1 MNQNSK
7 TSEDSID
14 LKELFFSLIAQWK
27 IIACCV
33 VLSLI
38 CALLYLRI
46 TPDTYS
52 VDAMVQV
59 EDSKGAA
66 SAALLGD
73 LSKASGGLSQKSPAD
88 PEIEILRSRMVLG
101 QVIQNLNLDI
111 NIKDNQ
117 SSLIGKLVSQDQSKL
132 EYRHDAVIYT
142 NQNNNLIVKQLSVPE
157 YYLDKPLKL
166 EFKDVNQFTLT
177 YKDEVVFNGL
187 LNKKNILN
195 TDKGLWQV
203 QLNTQ
208 GNLKDHSYTLTKL
221 ALPTAV
227 NQFNTIYG
235 VAEKGKMT
243 GVIGLSYLGQDPEH
257 ITQVLNSVLNVYHE
271 QNIERKSLESKQT
284 LAFLEKQL
292 PELRKQLEDSEIKF
306 NQFREKYKTVDV
318 NAESELLLKQNIDLE
333 KLKIELQQ
341 KQAEL
346 SAKYT
351 NDHPLILQI
360 DAQITE
366 INKKIADLNNRL
378 TQLPETQRLY
388 LQLYR
393 DVKVN
398 TELYTSLLNSYQQL
412 KIANAG
418 EIGNVRIIDTAVE
431 PVKPIKPKKLIV
443 LILSIFVGGFIG
455 VLIALLRKMM
465 RSGVNDSTQI
475 ENELDLPVYATV
487 PRSPIQE
494 TRMSILKKKKSIPIL
509 AVKSSDDIAIE
520 SLRSIRT
527 AIHFALTSAK
537 NNIIMI
543 AGPSPEVGKSFIS
556 TNLATIFAQGNKR
569 VLLID
574 ADMRRGYMHKYFDV
588 EVKPGLSELLSGQAD
603 LTQVLHKT
611 QVANLDVITR
621 GKSPANPSE
630 MLSST
635 QFKDLLEKF
644 QTQYDHIIIDTPPVL
659 AVTDGIIISQYTGV
673 NLIVARYAKSHM
685 KELELTVN
693 RFEQAGVKV
702 NGFILNDIQRS
713 SGGGYG
719 YNYAYTYKAQKEDL
733 LKVFLKSRVK

>member
-588 EVKPGLSELLSGQAD
+588 DVKPGLSELLSGQAD
-603 LTQVLHKT
+603 LSQVLHKT

-621 GKSPANPSE
+621 GKSPTNPSE

-673 NLIVARYAKSHM
+673 NLIVARYAKSQM

-702 NGFILNDIQRS
+702 NGFILNDIQRAS
-713 SGGGYG
+713 AGYGYG
-719 YNYAYTYKAQKEDL
+719 YNYAYAYKAQKED
-733 LKVFLKSRVK
+733 